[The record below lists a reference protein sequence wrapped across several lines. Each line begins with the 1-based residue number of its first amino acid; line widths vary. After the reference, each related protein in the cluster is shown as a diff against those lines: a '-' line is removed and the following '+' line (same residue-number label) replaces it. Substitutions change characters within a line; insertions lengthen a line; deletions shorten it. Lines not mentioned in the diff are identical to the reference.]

1 MTDERFLERLRNSMK
16 RHKRILDRLEESEY
30 EDDLAYGGSSVNQM
44 DLDTYLYGRKSG
56 WW

>member
-1 MTDERFLERLRNSMK
+1 MK